1 MKKITVAEFKAGA
14 TLPEPI
20 YMEKP
25 YIILNKDGVVLA
37 AGSLDYLKADVIIS
51 RTSYYDDF
59 EITARALGN
68 QVQADRIVAA
78 CCAKMHRIPSRAIF
92 NRYLIN
98 G

>member
-20 YMEKP
+20 YIEKP

-59 EITARALGN
+59 EITARAHDLYMN
-68 QVQADRIVAA
+68 DNTRLPANNYQI
-78 CCAKMHRIPSRAIF
+78 
-92 NRYLIN
+92 
-98 G
+98 